1 MKSASLYADLPSFP
15 SLSSITGNSLR
26 PYLVVVLDNTT
37 VYLLELTVGFES
49 NIKVNSDRKAHPLL
63 TNLRTDYTNINFVY
77 FSISAFG
84 IFVTSSN
91 TFLQML
97 KDLNFNRNLTR
108 HIIMN
113 ASDIAI
119 RCKS

>member
-77 FSISAFG
+77 FSMSAFG

-91 TFLQML
+91 TF
-97 KDLNFNRNLTR
+97 
-108 HIIMN
+108 
-113 ASDIAI
+113 
-119 RCKS
+119 CKC